1 MSDWIMHKRFRYW
14 CSWIGFENAFYKI
27 KNEVKHGNRYANSQV
42 LHRMR

>member
-1 MSDWIMHKRFRYW
+1 MSDPLMHERFRYW
-14 CSWIGFENAFYKI
+14 CVWIGFESAYFKI